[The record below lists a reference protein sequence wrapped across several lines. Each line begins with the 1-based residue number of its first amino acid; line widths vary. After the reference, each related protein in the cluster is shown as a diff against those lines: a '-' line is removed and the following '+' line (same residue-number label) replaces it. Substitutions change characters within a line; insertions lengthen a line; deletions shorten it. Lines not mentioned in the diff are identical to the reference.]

1 MTLDEAI
8 EHCEEKAKEQDKLA
22 TRYEDAS
29 GYSRSHIES
38 LKTDESIK
46 CRACASEHRQLA
58 EWLRELKA
66 YKKAYTEIDS
76 KIESDYM
83 GNNEYEMAVSDGY
96 QSAINIIDRCIEE
109 VNADKGV
116 LEKINEK
123 QDSLRAT
130 CKAWDEAIEKDGY
143 VD

>member
-1 MTLDEAI
+1 MLTIDEAI

-58 EWLRELKA
+58 EWLRTLKK
-66 YKKAYTEIDS
+66 YD
-76 KIESDYM
+76 
-83 GNNEYEMAVSDGY
+83 
-96 QSAINIIDRCIEE
+96 AIF
-109 VNADKGV
+109 
-116 LEKINEK
+116 EKIGRILADN
-123 QDSLRAT
+123 
-130 CKAWDEAIEKDGY
+130 GY
-143 VD
+143 TMDDLETIFNKTEVQE

>member
-1 MTLDEAI
+1 MTL
-8 EHCEEKAKEQDKLA
+8 EEEIIKLDLIA
-22 TRYEDAS
+22 SDAFE
-29 GYSRSHIES
+29 GGDINEF
-38 LKTDESIK
+38 
-46 CRACASEHRQLA
+46 RQLA

-109 VNADKGV
+109 VNAD
-116 LEKINEK
+116 
-123 QDSLRAT
+123 
-130 CKAWDEAIEKDGY
+130 DERGNNT
-143 VD
+143 

>member
-1 MTLDEAI
+1 MINSLEEAI
-8 EHCEEKAKEQDKLA
+8 KHCEKVAEKKEKECKWISGS
-22 TRYEDAS
+22 EDA
-29 GYSRSHIES
+29 GMNGA
-38 LKTDESIK
+38 LAKTFAE
-46 CRACASEHRQLA
+46 CASEHRQLA

-109 VNADKGV
+109 VN
-116 LEKINEK
+116 
-123 QDSLRAT
+123 
-130 CKAWDEAIEKDGY
+130 
-143 VD
+143 VDD